1 MPENKNAILVIDQ
14 NAEPESTVKQEQ
26 NDSKPPRYT
35 DAEKQNFLADQKVN
49 GWSNEETAEKAGV
62 SEATIRR
69 WQNRMAGK
77 KSPTKKTVKRPK
89 PKARTQQPVKGSR
102 SVTKIRE
109 QLEEATSR
117 IVELE
122 AELAVVKPLAKFYFK

>member
-1 MPENKNAILVIDQ
+1 MPENKNAILVIEQ
-14 NAEPESTVKQEQ
+14 NVEPASTVKQEQ

-35 DAEKQNFLADQKVN
+35 DAEKQNFLADQKVKD
-49 GWSNEETAEKAGV
+49 WSNEETAEKAGV

-77 KSPTKKTVKRPK
+77 KTPAKKTVKRPK
-89 PKARTQQPVKGSR
+89 PKARKQPSANGSR

-109 QLEEATSR
+109 QLELANSR
-117 IVELE
+117 IAELE